1 MQPICKR
8 AKEKNWPRWFC
19 RRSRKATQ
27 HYLQILPWVWYAIP
41 TQNSVCTL

>member
-19 RRSRKATQ
+19 RRSR
-27 HYLQILPWVWYAIP
+27 LSL
-41 TQNSVCTL
+41 VCDSHTELSLHTIRF